1 LAIVNNTEKNVT
13 LVLDQALLDL
23 NKIHSHPLDNTCSV
37 VLTPTA
43 LQEYLS
49 KAEANVVVVD
59 FAAEAD
65 ASGGGEATAKQ
76 GGQAKKA
83 VNKDKKQ
90 SEKGQTLLAL
100 QWKKDEN
107 FAMWYSD
114 VIVLSEMIS
123 YYDIS
128 GCYILR
134 PWSYKI
140 WELTQEWF
148 NSEVCFFGGVLCR

>member
-1 LAIVNNTEKNVT
+1 
-13 LVLDQALLDL
+13 
-23 NKIHSHPLDNTCSV
+23 
-37 VLTPTA
+37 LTPTA
-43 LQEYLS
+43 LQEYLT

-59 FAAEAD
+59 FAAQAE
-65 ASGGGEATAKQ
+65 ASGGGGGGEAATAKQ
-76 GGQAKKA
+76 GGHEAKKA

-90 SEKGQTLLAL
+90 TEKGQTLLAL

-140 WELTQEWF
+140 WELMQEWF
-148 NSEVCFFGGVLCR
+148 NAEVCLCFVTVIF

>member
-1 LAIVNNTEKNVT
+1 MA
-13 LVLDQALLDL
+13 
-23 NKIHSHPLDNTCSV
+23 
-37 VLTPTA
+37 
-43 LQEYLS
+43 
-49 KAEANVVVVD
+49 ANQPK
-59 FAAEAD
+59 
-65 ASGGGEATAKQ
+65 T
-76 GGQAKKA
+76 GGQQQPKKA

-90 SEKGQTLLAL
+90 TEKGQTLLAL

-140 WELTQEWF
+140 WELMQEWF
-148 NSEVCFFGGVLCR
+148 NAEVCLVMRVAVM